1 MLNAKIMKYLPLPS
15 KKKNQDNSRIPL
27 LTHLFN
33 IVLEFLNSGYSKV
46 RKGNKIHWDQKGK
59 KIKLS
64 LFANDIIALVE
75 KSKESTNKLL
85 KPRSEFITD
94 P

>member
-1 MLNAKIMKYLPLPS
+1 MIITARKITVEGNFFSLIKTFYKKLTANIMLNAKIMKYLPLPS

-46 RKGNKIHWDQKGK
+46 RKGNKIHWD
-59 KIKLS
+59 
-64 LFANDIIALVE
+64 
-75 KSKESTNKLL
+75 
-85 KPRSEFITD
+85 
-94 P
+94 